1 MLAQGS
7 SLAVNS
13 RARGPSLN
21 DNATMTR
28 RIDEL
33 VRLLDEFL
41 TMTPGVEA
49 AAIVSPD
56 GWPIVCATPQ
66 WLDERRLA
74 AMSSALVV
82 LGERAVAELGKV
94 GVDHV
99 FVEGTHGHTALMPA
113 GAHAL
118 VVATTYPGARTGLV
132 LYELRR
138 TAMAVARTM
147 DLDVLAVAPPPP
159 AESVVDLTE
168 SQSVWGS

>member
-1 MLAQGS
+1 M
-7 SLAVNS
+7 
-13 RARGPSLN
+13 
-21 DNATMTR
+21 ATR
-28 RIDEL
+28 VDEL
-33 VRLLDEFL
+33 VSLLDEFL

-49 AAIVSPD
+49 AAVVSPD
-56 GWPIVCATPQ
+56 GWPIVCATPD

-113 GAHAL
+113 GGSAL
-118 VVATTYPGARTGLV
+118 MVATTYPGARVGLV

-138 TAMAVARTM
+138 TAMAVARVM
-147 DLDVLAVAPPPP
+147 DVDALAVGRPRPPG
-159 AESVVDLTE
+159 SIVDLTE
-168 SQSVWGS
+168 SEQVWGR